1 MSTRASHLTPHDT
14 PGPQAADT
22 HAPDPHGYRD
32 TLHTLI
38 GFGTNVARLLHDQA
52 VQQAAAPAPANN
64 PAQPPP
70 NRQPAPPPNPL
81 IAIAAAFDGASRNVR
96 RCIALARSLD
106 RPAPNPSPTRTAA
119 RKRILRAVE
128 DAIHRAT
135 DGPSTDSRAD
145 ADVLRAERQAELLDR
160 LDSPDLDE
168 DLTHRPIPD
177 IIADLCRD
185 LGLAAQPGQ
194 PWPRRT
200 PADIALLRARAAS
213 HPGVPK
219 HGAAQDQAPPRG
231 AAAPASPTQ
240 LDPAQDNPVP
250 PRPAIPR
257 ARQPGLP
264 SAPAPTAANH
274 LRIPRSLWPP
284 PGD

>member
-1 MSTRASHLTPHDT
+1 MSTRASHPTPHDP

-38 GFGTNVARLLHDQA
+38 GFGANVARLLHDQA
-52 VQQAAAPAPANN
+52 VQQAATPAQPASN

-70 NRQPAPPPNPL
+70 PPQPAPPPNPL

-135 DGPSTDSRAD
+135 PGPDGPNTDSRAD

-160 LDSPDLDE
+160 LDGPDLDE

-200 PADIALLRARAAS
+200 PADIALLRARAGS
-213 HPGVPK
+213 PPGTRHPGAP
-219 HGAAQDQAPPRG
+219 QPTPTQPQAPNP
-231 AAAPASPTQ
+231 APTR
-240 LDPAQDNPVP
+240 PAT
-250 PRPAIPR
+250 PRPGPT
-257 ARQPGLP
+257 P
-264 SAPAPTAANH
+264 APAPTAANH

>member
-1 MSTRASHLTPHDT
+1 MSTRAPHPTPHDT

-38 GFGTNVARLLHDQA
+38 GFGANVARLLHDQA
-52 VQQAAAPAPANN
+52 VQQAAAPATPN

-70 NRQPAPPPNPL
+70 TPQPAPPPNPL
-81 IAIAAAFDGASRNVR
+81 LAIAAAFDGASRNVR

-106 RPAPNPSPTRTAA
+106 RPAPNPAPTRTAA

-135 DGPSTDSRAD
+135 PDPEAHNTDGHAD
-145 ADVLRAERQAELLDR
+145 ADVLRNERQAELLDR
-160 LDSPDLDE
+160 LDSPDLDD
-168 DLTHRPIPD
+168 DLTHRPVPD

-200 PADIALLRARAAS
+200 PADIALLRARAAT
-213 HPGVPK
+213 HPG
-219 HGAAQDQAPPRG
+219 
-231 AAAPASPTQ
+231 T
-240 LDPAQDNPVP
+240 
-250 PRPAIPR
+250 
-257 ARQPGLP
+257 RQPGATHQTPTTQPQTPDSPTPPKPTIP
-264 SAPAPTAANH
+264 SAPHPGPPPARPAPTAINH